1 MNAIASQVPPS
12 LMGELTMYLR
22 KSGNTM
28 SPAQAAT
35 AAIRAWIKA
44 QEQSAPAAPAP
55 APAITCGYQWKN
67 LFLPE
72 GTELRMSTVGS
83 TYHARVEGDDIIF
96 NGRKV
101 SPRGLTLA
109 IAGEGRN
116 AWRDVWLK
124 FPGERHFVPASRC
137 RREQQRAPAVS
148 VAPPPTPADSL
159 SAAALT
165 MSEALK
171 TTLALMERASARAMP
186 ADERRSMMPRRDI
199 DILADQCAFD

>member
-1 MNAIASQVPPS
+1 
-12 LMGELTMYLR
+12 MGELTMHLR
-22 KSGNTM
+22 KSGSTM

-44 QEQSAPAAPAP
+44 QEQPARAAP
-55 APAITCGYQWKN
+55 APAITRGYQWKN

-72 GTELRMSTVGS
+72 GTELRMSTTGS
-83 TYHARVEGDDIIF
+83 TFHARVEGDDIIF
-96 NGRKV
+96 NGHKV
-101 SPRGLTLA
+101 SPRGMTLA

-124 FPGERHFVPASRC
+124 FPGERAFVPASRC

-148 VAPPPTPADSL
+148 VAPAPSPADSL

-186 ADERRSMMPRRDI
+186 ADERRRSMLPRRDI
-199 DILADQCAFD
+199 DILADHCAFD